1 MIDQDWTPVILR
13 KEQSHQK
20 PNKPK
25 VILDENGDV
34 KVDIKKVSTK
44 MCQTIIQGRASKN
57 MKQVDLAR
65 LCNLDVK
72 VISDIEKG
80 GCAYNCD
87 HVNKIARALGIKIP
101 RE

>member
-1 MIDQDWTPVILR
+1 MIEQDWTPVILR
-13 KEQSHQK
+13 KKQK
-20 PNKPK
+20 EPLITKPK
-25 VILDENGDV
+25 IILDENGEV

-44 MCQTIIQGRASKN
+44 MGLLIVQGRASKN
-57 MKQVDLAR
+57 MKQVELAR

-80 GCAYNCD
+80 GCAYNCE